1 VTVGA
6 FVHVELVARIV
17 PADWAVSCRMVR
29 VLLGVDTAVV
39 ALAGSTV
46 AAAAAAVE
54 EGDCHHDSC
63 TWVEVVY
70 HTEMEVDVT
79 SMLRGATRSLVAL

>member
-1 VTVGA
+1 VPVGA

-39 ALAGSTV
+39 AVVALAGSTV
-46 AAAAAAVE
+46 AAAAAAAAVE
-54 EGDCHHDSC
+54 EGNCHHDSC
-63 TWVEVVY
+63 T
-70 HTEMEVDVT
+70 
-79 SMLRGATRSLVAL
+79 